1 MKKRLLAISILLTA
15 LLLPALSGC
24 SLFKGTKKEAPDA
37 EKTVFEEQRSEQD
50 NLAAFVASAGRAN
63 PKEKKEAS
71 PGQTFLLSS
80 KAKEIYNNTER

>member
-1 MKKRLLAISILLTA
+1 MKKPLWTISILLTA
-15 LLLPALSGC
+15 LLLPGFAGC
-24 SLFKGTKKEAPDA
+24 SVFKGMKKESPEA

-50 NLAAFVASAGRAN
+50 TLAAYVASAGRAD